1 MTAPNQLPEDYAERV
16 YSGVLGKI
24 LGVYVGRPVE
34 GWLYSRIQDEFGDI
48 EYYVHDRVGV
58 PLIVVDDDI
67 SGTLAFLAAF
77 RDNGYDLSLT
87 SEQIGNA
94 WLNYAIEERT
104 IFWWGGIGNST
115 EHTAYLR
122 MKNGVAAPRSGS
134 MELNGPEVAEQIG
147 SQIFIDGWAMLL
159 PGQPDLAADLA
170 RRAAAVSHDGE
181 AIYAAQ
187 VMAAMEAQ
195 AFVESDIDALLDT
208 GLSVIPE
215 ASTIAR
221 LIRDV
226 REWHRTEPD
235 WRAARERLESEYGYD
250 KYGGNVHVVPN
261 HGVIILALLYG
272 EGDWDRSMM
281 IVNTCG
287 WDTDCNSGN
296 LGCLL
301 GIRNGLPG
309 FDGERDW
316 RTPVADRLFLP
327 TADGARTA
335 TDAVTEA
342 LVITNI
348 ARRIR
353 GEDPLAL
360 KGGAKFGFHFPGS
373 VQGFEVV
380 DGAADVVNADGL
392 GMDGQRA
399 LQIRA
404 TTGAAVHVATPTFI
418 TPEILSA
425 PGYGL
430 QGTPRLHSGQTV
442 TVAVCAAGPGTTLRL
457 AVQVYDEEDEVY
469 TITGPAHAIT
479 AGEWVELSWVVG
491 DTGGYPIAT
500 VGLIID
506 GQGDGSVEVAVDR
519 LDWHGQP
526 DVVLTRPVAPT
537 SGPFPTPKGGTAWRR
552 AWVDAMDLFEEG
564 WGTGWP
570 EPYRLIQNSGRG
582 MVLHG
587 SEDWRDIEVSAGFTP
602 HLAAATGLAIR
613 TQGLRRHYS
622 LVISNSGLVTLVKS
636 VDGDERVLGEAPFD
650 FQLYREVQLG
660 LSAVGNAI
668 TASVDGQQLFEVV
681 DDDGPLEYGG
691 IALLCEE
698 GRVGVGPV
706 TVRPSTAIE
715 VG

>member
-34 GWLYSRIQDEFGDI
+34 GWLYSKIQERVGDI
-48 EYYVHDRVGV
+48 EYYVHDKVGV

-77 RDNGYDLSLT
+77 RDNGYDVSLT
-87 SEQIGNA
+87 SEQIGKA

-104 IFWWGGIGNST
+104 IFWWGGMGNST

-122 MKNGVAAPRSGS
+122 MKNGIAAPRSGS
-134 MELNGPEVAEQIG
+134 IELNGPQVAEQIG

-187 VMAAMEAQ
+187 VIAAMEAQ

-208 GLSVIPE
+208 GLSVIP
-215 ASTIAR
+215 ADSTTAR
-221 LIRDV
+221 LIRDL
-226 REWHRTEPD
+226 REWHSTEPD
-235 WRAARERLESEYGYD
+235 WRAARERLEAEYGYD
-250 KYGGNVHVVPN
+250 KFGGNVHVVPN

-272 EGDWDRSMM
+272 EGDWGRSMM

-301 GIRNGLPG
+301 GIRNGLSG
-309 FDGERDW
+309 FDGRHDW

-327 TADGARTA
+327 TADGARTT

-353 GEDPLAL
+353 GEEPLAL
-360 KGGAKFGFHFPGS
+360 KDGAKFGFHFPGS

-380 DGAADVVNADGL
+380 AGTAELTNTAELGRDGDRGL
-392 GMDGQRA
+392 R
-399 LQIRA
+399 IRV
-404 TTGAAVHVATPTFI
+404 TTGAQVHVATPTFVP
-418 TPEILSA
+418 PEILNA

-442 TVAVCAAGPGTTLRL
+442 TAAVRAESADTTLRL
-457 AVQVYDEEDEVY
+457 AIQVYDEEDGVQ
-469 TITGPAHAIT
+469 TVTGPAQVAT
-479 AGEWVELSWVVG
+479 AGEWTDMTWVVA
-491 DTGGYPIAT
+491 DTGGYPIAS
-500 VGLIID
+500 VGLVVE
-506 GQGDGSVEVAVDR
+506 GQVEGSADVVLDR
-519 LDWHGQP
+519 MDWHGQP
-526 DVVLTRPVAPT
+526 EVVLTRPVPPT
-537 SGPFPTPKGGTAWRR
+537 WRPFPNPKGGTAWRR
-552 AWVDAMDLFEEG
+552 AWVDAMDMFGEG

-570 EPYRLIQNSGRG
+570 EPYRLIQNTGRG

-602 HLAAATGLAIR
+602 HMAVATGLAIR

-622 LVISNSGLVTLVKS
+622 LVMRNSGIISLVKS
-636 VDGDERVLGEAPFD
+636 VDGDERVLGEAPFR
-650 FQLYREVQLG
+650 FELYREVQLRLKALG
-660 LSAVGNAI
+660 ATISAFADG
-668 TASVDGQQLFEVV
+668 TALFEVTDV
-681 DDDGPLEYGG
+681 APLEYGG

-698 GRVGVGPV
+698 GRVAVGPV
-706 TVRPSTAIE
+706 TVRPSTTAE
-715 VG
+715 VR

>member
-1 MTAPNQLPEDYAERV
+1 MTSPQQLPEDYAERV
-16 YSGVLGKI
+16 YSGVVGKI
-24 LGVYVGRPVE
+24 LGVYLGRPVE
-34 GWLYSRIQDEFGDI
+34 GWLYSKIQEQIGDI
-48 EYYVHDRVGV
+48 EYYVHDKVGV

-67 SGTLAFLAAF
+67 SGTLAFLSAF

-104 IFWWGGIGNST
+104 IFWWGGMGNST

-122 MKNGVAAPRSGS
+122 MKNGIAAPRSGS
-134 MELNGPEVAEQIG
+134 IELNGPQVAEQIG

-159 PGQPDLAADLA
+159 PGQPELAADLA

-181 AIYAAQ
+181 AIHAAR

-215 ASTIAR
+215 HSTIAR
-221 LIRDV
+221 LIRDI
-226 REWHRTEPD
+226 RQWHRSEPD
-235 WRAARERLESEYGYD
+235 WRKARERLEAEYGYH
-250 KYGGNVHVVPN
+250 KFGGNVHVVPN
-261 HGVIILALLYG
+261 HGVIVLALLYG
-272 EGDWDRSMM
+272 GGDWGRSMT

-301 GIRNGLPG
+301 GIRNGIAG
-309 FDGERDW
+309 FEGERDW

-353 GEDPLAL
+353 GKQPLEL
-360 KGGAKFGFHFPGS
+360 KDGAKFGFHFPGS
-373 VQGFEVV
+373 LQGFQV
-380 DGAADVVNADGL
+380 ADGIAEIAND
-392 GMDGQRA
+392 DGIGTNGEGA
-399 LQIRA
+399 LRIRVP
-404 TTGAAVHVATPTFI
+404 TAAPVHVATPTFI
-418 TPEILSA
+418 MPETLSV

-442 TVAVCAAGPGTTLRL
+442 SAVISAEDSDATVRL
-457 AVQVYDEEDEVY
+457 AVQVYNEEDNLETV
-469 TITGPAHAIT
+469 TGSAETVMP
-479 AGEWVELSWVVG
+479 GEWTSLSWTVP

-500 VGLIID
+500 VGLVVEGMAD
-506 GQGDGSVEVAVDR
+506 RAVEVILDR
-519 LDWHGQP
+519 LDWRGQP
-526 DVVLTRPVAPT
+526 EAVLTRPAPT
-537 SGPFPTPKGGTAWRR
+537 TERPLPHSKGGTAWRR
-552 AWVDAMDLFEEG
+552 AWINAMDMFQEW

-570 EPYRLIQNSGRG
+570 EPYRLIQNKGRG

-587 SEDWRDIEVSAGFTP
+587 SDDWQDIEVSAGFTT
-602 HLAAATGLAIR
+602 HMAVSSGLAIR
-613 TQGLRRHYS
+613 AQGLRRHYS
-622 LVISNSGLVTLVKS
+622 LLLSSSGTVTLLKS
-636 VDGDERVLGEAPFD
+636 LDGEQRVLGQAPFD
-650 FQLYREVQLG
+650 FELYREVS
-660 LSAVGNAI
+660 LSLKAVGRTI
-668 TASVDGQQLFEVV
+668 TASMDGNRLFEVV
-681 DDDGPLEYGG
+681 DQHRPLENGG

-698 GRVGVGPV
+698 GRVTVGPV
-706 TVRPSTAIE
+706 TVRPA
-715 VG
+715 V